1 VLKPVRAVAVGR
13 YPQPEEK
20 AMSRRPGLLA
30 VVGLL
35 SMTLSQ
41 PVSAVAQDA
50 EEIINTAIERYEQRM
65 AGVENYTLVQEV
77 MGFETTSYFERQ
89 TVDGRTVYRMVDA
102 YTDDSRDNMGEMYN
116 GFLEVADRA
125 KYSGNEKVEGH
136 DTYVLAVDDFSG
148 LAFAGEDDDFKPKK
162 GLFYLDA
169 SEYVIRRIEMEGTV
183 ERDGKSQPATA
194 DMYFE
199 DYRSVDGMLHPFL
212 IQMNISGVTSG
223 MSEEELEE
231 ARKDLEEMRKQM
243 DEMSESQ
250 RKMMESMMGPQIEK
264 YEEMLNSGNFEIS
277 ITIKEL
283 QVNQGPP
290 K

>member
-1 VLKPVRAVAVGR
+1 MRK
-13 YPQPEEK
+13 
-20 AMSRRPGLLA
+20 RPGLSA

-35 SMTLSQ
+35 SMTLLQ

-50 EEIINTAIERYEQRM
+50 EEIIKTAIERYEQRM
-65 AGVENYTLVQEV
+65 AGIDNYTLVQEV
-77 MGFETTSYFERQ
+77 MGFETTSYFEKQ

-102 YTDDSRDNMGEMYN
+102 YTDDSQDNMGEMYN
-116 GFLEVADRA
+116 GFLEVAERA
-125 KYSGNEKVEGH
+125 KYSGNEDVEGH

-148 LAFAGEDDDFKPKK
+148 LAVYGEDDDFKPKK
-162 GLFYLDA
+162 GLFYLDTG
-169 SEYVIRRIEMEGTV
+169 EYVIRRIKMEGMV
-183 ERDGKSQPATA
+183 ERDGQTQPATA

-199 DYRSVDGMLHPFL
+199 DYRSVEGVLHPFL

-231 ARKDLEEMRKQM
+231 ARKDLEELRKQM

-264 YEEMLNSGNFEIS
+264 LEEMLNSGNIEMS
-277 ITIKEL
+277 IAVKEL
-283 QVNQGPP
+283 RVNQGPP

>member
-1 VLKPVRAVAVGR
+1 
-13 YPQPEEK
+13 
-20 AMSRRPGLLA
+20 
-30 VVGLL
+30 
-35 SMTLSQ
+35 MTLMQ

-50 EEIINTAIERYEQRM
+50 EEIINAAIERYEQRM

-77 MGFETTSYFERQ
+77 MGFETTSYYEKQ
-89 TVDGRTVYRMVDA
+89 TVDGRTMYQMVGA
-102 YTDDSRDNMGEMYN
+102 YTDDSQDNMGEMYN
-116 GFLEVADRA
+116 GFLEVAGRA
-125 KYSGNEKVEGH
+125 KFSGNEKVEGH

-148 LAFAGEDDDFKPKK
+148 LSFYSEDDDFKPKK
-162 GLFYLDA
+162 GLFYLDT

-199 DYRSVDGMLHPFL
+199 DYRSVEGMLHPFL

-223 MSEEELEE
+223 MSEEEVEK

-264 YEEMLNSGNFEIS
+264 LEEMLNSGS
-277 ITIKEL
+277 IEMSVAVKEL
-283 QVNQGPP
+283 RVNQGPP